1 MKSIYLVITPFF
13 PSITSFRGPF
23 VLDQVKAIE
32 KGNQFEVLLFKPKSL
47 FSRVKDYEYE
57 GIKVNYFINFTLPF
71 ALLPG
76 LFDWLTVFFFFFKAK
91 KMAINFENISVV
103 HSHVIGNAFL
113 ANAIKKKNR
122 KVKTVLQHH
131 GLDVFGLTNG
141 WFSRFK
147 LHKKF
152 SENYG
157 IAVSNKID
165 LHVGV
170 SSKTINALKSFRG
183 IELKNTFV
191 LYNGVDKT
199 KFYSIKSK
207 TNSVDKQF
215 KIGCIANFWDS
226 KDQITLIKAAENLIV
241 TKKIPNLFISFIG
254 MGYTKAACVLYVENK
269 KIQNHFEFIDT
280 IPHSSLVAYY
290 NNLDLFVLPSY
301 YEAFGCV
308 YTEAYSCGVPFI
320 AVKNQG
326 ISELIDADLAKFCL
340 IDAKDAKKLEE
351 LIYLFYSK
359 ADDLN
364 FELNIDINI
373 DNLLK
378 GYMNKLEELCV
389 L

>member
-13 PSITSFRGPF
+13 PSTTSFRGPF

-32 KGNQFEVLLFKPKSL
+32 RCDKYEVLLFKPKSL
-47 FSRVKDYEYE
+47 FSKVKDYEYE
-57 GIKVNYFINFTLPF
+57 GIKVYHFINFNLPF
-71 ALLPG
+71 GLLPG
-76 LFDWLTVFFFFFKAK
+76 FFDWLSVFFFLSKTK
-91 KMAINFENISVV
+91 KMAINLENISVV

-113 ANAIKKKNR
+113 ANAIKKKNK

-131 GLDVFGLTNG
+131 GLDVLGLTNG
-141 WFSRFK
+141 WFSKFK
-147 LHKKF
+147 LHKKY

-157 IAVSNKID
+157 ISVSNKID

-170 SSKTINALKSFRG
+170 SSKTISSLKLFRR
-183 IELKNTFV
+183 IKLKNAFV

-207 TNSVDKQF
+207 SNSIDNKF
-215 KIGCIANFWDS
+215 KIGCVANFWDI
-226 KDQITLIKAAENLIV
+226 KDQITLIKAAENLII
-241 TKKIPNLFISFIG
+241 TNAIPNLLISLVG
-254 MGYTKAACVLYVENK
+254 MGYTKAACISYVENK
-269 KIQNHFEFIDT
+269 NIKNHFEFIDT
-280 IPHSSLVAYY
+280 IPHSSLVEYY
-290 NNLDLFVLPSY
+290 NSLDLFVLPSY

-326 ISELIDADLAKFCL
+326 ITELIDSDLAKLCL

-359 ADDLN
+359 GNDLI
-364 FELNIDINI
+364 FDLNIDINI
-373 DNLLK
+373 DNLIK
-378 GYMNKLEELCV
+378 VYMNKLEELCV